1 MRIGAL
7 EAGGTKMVCAIGDE
21 NGRIEEQR
29 SIPTR
34 TPEETMPELI
44 AYFQKKNIEV
54 LGVAAFGPVGVNP
67 DAPKYGWIL
76 DTSKLAWRQYPLL
89 EKLQTALS
97 VPIGLDTDVNGSC
110 LGEMTYGAAKG
121 LKNVIYI
128 TVGTGI
134 GAGIAVDGKLIHGM
148 LHPEAGHILIAPQAG
163 DEEHCICPYHTQCL
177 EGLAAGPSIE
187 KRWGKKA
194 TELADRAE
202 VWELE
207 SEYLAQ
213 AIVNYIMLVS
223 PQRIIMGG
231 GVMHQQQ
238 LFPLIRRKVSEKVNG
253 YIQTPELK
261 DMEHYIVPASLKDN
275 QGIMGCL
282 RLGELAY
289 QSK

>member
-21 NGRIEEQR
+21 HGRIEEQQ

-110 LGEMTYGAAKG
+110 LGEMTYGAARTEECDLYYGRNRYRCRNRSRWKTDSRYAASG
-121 LKNVIYI
+121 GRAYSDR
-128 TVGTGI
+128 TTGR
-134 GAGIAVDGKLIHGM
+134 G
-148 LHPEAGHILIAPQAG
+148 
-163 DEEHCICPYHTQCL
+163 
-177 EGLAAGPSIE
+177 
-187 KRWGKKA
+187 
-194 TELADRAE
+194 
-202 VWELE
+202 
-207 SEYLAQ
+207 
-213 AIVNYIMLVS
+213 
-223 PQRIIMGG
+223 
-231 GVMHQQQ
+231 
-238 LFPLIRRKVSEKVNG
+238 
-253 YIQTPELK
+253 
-261 DMEHYIVPASLKDN
+261 
-275 QGIMGCL
+275 
-282 RLGELAY
+282 
-289 QSK
+289 